1 MDKLASITDG
11 RVREKT
17 GRGWAEWVDLLD
29 HAGAVAL
36 PHKQIALLLQE
47 KHGLDAWWAQSVTV
61 GYEQAKGRR
70 QEHEKADGFSANVS
84 RTVAVPIDE
93 IHAAWTSG
101 AWLARVPGAEITK
114 ATPPKSVRIRLAD
127 GTRAAV
133 YLTAKPGGKT
143 TIQVEHERLPGAE
156 AVEPSRALWREV
168 ITLVAG
174 PPPE

>member
-1 MDKLASITDG
+1 MEKLASITNE

-17 GRGWAEWVDLLD
+17 GRGWGEWVEQLD
-29 HAGAVAL
+29 HAGAAAL
-36 PHKQIALLLQE
+36 SHKQIALLLQE
-47 KHGLDAWWAQSVTV
+47 KHDLDAWWAQSVTV

-70 QEHEKADGFSANVS
+70 AEHEKPGGFSASVS
-84 RTVAVPIDE
+84 RTVAMPIDE
-93 IHAAWTSG
+93 VHAAWASG

-143 TIQVEHERLPGAE
+143 TIQVEHEKLRGAE

-168 ITLVAG
+168 IALAAG
-174 PPPE
+174 PARE